1 MSTYKEKNNYMQT
14 VLHRSEDR
22 GKSDLGWLST
32 RFSFSFADWYN
43 RERMGFGVLRVL
55 NDDTIAPQSGF
66 PMHHHS
72 NFEII
77 TIVTKG
83 AISHDDSLGN
93 STEVQEGEVQVMSA
107 GTGVLH
113 SEHNRGTETL
123 ELFQI
128 WIETNK
134 EDVPARYDQKA
145 FLERDRK
152 NKWQLLVSE
161 EGGPAPLFM
170 YQDARL
176 LRANLKKDKKLS
188 YDFSKKGMGVYL
200 FVVDGRVETEGISL
214 EKRDALGIWDT
225 DGISTFAHISSELLL
240 IEVPVLDLRGLWT

>member
-1 MSTYKEKNNYMQT
+1 MQAVVHKN
-14 VLHRSEDR
+14 EDR
-22 GKSDLGWLST
+22 GKGDVGWLKT
-32 RFSFSFADWYN
+32 RFSFSFADWYSP
-43 RERMGFGVLRVL
+43 ERMGFGVLRVL
-55 NDDTIAPQSGF
+55 NDDSILPNSGF
-66 PMHHHS
+66 PKHHHS

-83 AISHDDSLGN
+83 VITHEDSLGN
-93 STEVQEGEVQVMSA
+93 SKEVKEGEVQVMSA

-145 FLERDRK
+145 FLEKDRK
-152 NKWQLLVSE
+152 NSWQLLVSE
-161 EGGPAPLFM
+161 EGGPAPLFI

-176 LRANLKKDKKLS
+176 LRANLEKDKKLS

-200 FVVDGRVETEGISL
+200 FVIDGGIEVEGISL

-225 DGISTFAHISSELLL
+225 SSITIFTKTPSEVLL
-240 IEVPVLDLRGLWT
+240 IEVPILDQVHD